1 MDIAKAAGVS
11 QSTVSMV
18 LNKKYNVSFSK
29 ETVEKVERV
38 AKELGYV
45 PQKRKHRKESK
56 KEKLLVVFCSNLTN
70 PYYVMLLQG
79 IESRAKE
86 QGFGLFVC
94 NTQRDLHM
102 EERYLKMMWELKP
115 LGIIYT
121 CNPSH
126 CFMELVEELSRSI
139 PVAIINNQNERLNV
153 DAVELDNSKLG
164 RMMAEHLLELGH
176 RKVAY
181 VAPPLTTRQKQ
192 RSKRVEGFLNGFAEK
207 GLKDQVIIKAAREEI
222 DLDVAHIDSEYK
234 IGYELTRELLK
245 ESPEVTAI
253 VGLNDLIA
261 FGILDALHEAKLKVP
276 GDMSVMGCDN
286 TLFARMH
293 KVDLTTIEHF
303 VIFKGRDACD
313 IIMKKIEAVI
323 RRTRFEETKEALLEN
338 GVEWFSY
345 VDVRGSGHARNR
357 RVYRGVM
364 YETDIIERMMLILIV
379 RDELCDKA
387 IDTIIRTARTGEI
400 GDGRV
405 WVSDI
410 DHYYSIRTGRCDE
423 QINHK
428 RSPEEMAAGTP
439 EKK

>member
-1 MDIAKAAGVS
+1 MGKRKVTSMDIAKAAGVS

-253 VGLNDLIA
+253 VGLNDMIA

-313 IIMKKIEAVI
+313 IIMKKIASHN
-323 RRTRFEETKEALLEN
+323 TKYSDIEPISTYH
-338 GVEWFSY
+338 VE
-345 VDVRGSGHARNR
+345 
-357 RVYRGVM
+357 
-364 YETDIIERMMLILIV
+364 YEPKLIV
-379 RDELCDKA
+379 RG
-387 IDTIIRTARTGEI
+387 TTSYPREI
-400 GDGRV
+400 
-405 WVSDI
+405 
-410 DHYYSIRTGRCDE
+410 
-423 QINHK
+423 K
-428 RSPEEMAAGTP
+428 RRRR
-439 EKK
+439 